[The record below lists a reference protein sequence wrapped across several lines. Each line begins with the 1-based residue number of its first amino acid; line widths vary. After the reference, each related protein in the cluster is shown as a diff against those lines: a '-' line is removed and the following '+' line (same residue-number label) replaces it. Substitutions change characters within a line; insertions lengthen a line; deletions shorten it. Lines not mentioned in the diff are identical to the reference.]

1 MTVQILVPEYVPLEN
16 KGEEAIVRGMGD
28 IVCPDGNYE
37 IHLFDMVENYEFRDG
52 IHVYPLNWF
61 MYEWHNSEFGL
72 NWNYERLLAS
82 AQSIVR
88 NLLHK
93 LLPAWVGFRTKRLKQ
108 RMKLLRQLKDK
119 SINNKEFIGIE
130 NLLEIDVIIAGHDG
144 GLDERV
150 AHFIDEY
157 ISIFNVPLW
166 VFGVEF
172 PNKFKSRQIAK
183 QIEKGCSSAR
193 AVFCRTEASRQSVLK
208 HMPSFNPEVSPDPA
222 FSMKPMGREEVLLA
236 LDKFGLSGVFKNG
249 AICVSTCETG
259 PIARY
264 CFPEFTDPSSRLD
277 AHRQFLADVLSYA
290 AIEFDKEI
298 VFLPH
303 ALGPGEALNDI
314 MVAKAVKQKMSTAAQ
329 SKTHILNKDLP
340 AAMLKGIIREADFM
354 ISERIHA
361 MIGAVG
367 VATPFLCLGSKT
379 DRRVKGILTELVGCG
394 NQVVYM
400 NEPNL
405 EMTLSKLRKAYSNR
419 DKITKSLEDVALRF
433 KKMHGHVGD
442 SIRESLQE

>member
-1 MTVQILVPEYVPLEN
+1 MTVHILVPEWVPLEN

-28 IVCPDGNYE
+28 IVCPDGDYE

-82 AQSIVR
+82 SQSLVR
-88 NLLHK
+88 NILHK
-93 LLPAWVGFRTKRLKQ
+93 LAPGWVSFKTRRLKQ
-108 RMKLLRQLKDK
+108 RMKLLRKLKYE
-119 SINNKEFIGIE
+119 SANNNVLIGIE
-130 NLLEIDVIIAGHDG
+130 NLLKIDVIIAGHDG

-157 ISIFNVPLW
+157 MSIFDVPLW
-166 VFGVEF
+166 IFGVEF
-172 PNKFKSRQIAK
+172 PNKFKSRYIAK
-183 QIEKGCSSAR
+183 EIERSLSSTR
-193 AVFCRTEASRQSVLK
+193 AVLCRTEASRQSVLT
-208 HMPSFNPEVSPDPA
+208 HMPSFTPEVNPDPA
-222 FSMKPMGREEVLLA
+222 FSMEPMDREDVLQA
-236 LDKFGLSGVFKNG
+236 LDQYGLSQVFNNG

-264 CFPEFTDPSSRLD
+264 CFPGFTDPSARLD

-290 AIEFDKEI
+290 VQEFDKEI

-303 ALGPGEALNDI
+303 ALGPGAALNDI
-314 MVAKAVKQKMSTAAQ
+314 MVASAVREKMSSEA
-329 SKTHILNKDLP
+329 KIRTHILNEDLP
-340 AAMLKGIIREADFM
+340 AKLLKGIIRESDFM

-367 VATPFLCLGSKT
+367 VATPFLCLGSET
-379 DRRVKGILTELVGCG
+379 DRRIKGILTEFAGCG
-394 NQVVYM
+394 DQVVYM
-400 NEPNL
+400 NRPDL
-405 EMTLSKLRKAYSNR
+405 EETLRVLSKAYSNR
-419 DKITKSLEDVALRF
+419 VKITKSLEQVSSRF
-433 KKMHGHVGD
+433 RKMHKEVGD
-442 SIRESLQE
+442 SIRLSLQE

>member
-82 AQSIVR
+82 AQSLVKNI
-88 NLLHK
+88 LHK
-93 LLPAWVGFRTKRLKQ
+93 LAPYWVRFKTRRLKQ
-108 RMKLLRQLKDK
+108 RMELLRQLKDK
-119 SINNKEFIGIE
+119 SINNNELTGIE
-130 NLLEIDVIIAGHDG
+130 NLLKVDVIIAGHDG

-150 AHFIDEY
+150 AHFINEY
-157 ISIFNVPLW
+157 ISIFDVPLW

-172 PNKFKSRQIAK
+172 PNKFKSSHIAK
-183 QIEKGCSSAR
+183 EIEKGCSSTR
-193 AVFCRTEASRQSVLK
+193 AMLCRTEASRQSVLK
-208 HMPSFNPEVSPDPA
+208 HMPSFTPEVSPDPA
-222 FSMKPMGREEVLLA
+222 FSMKPMDREEVILA
-236 LDKFGLSGVFKNG
+236 LDKYGLSKVFNNGV
-249 AICVSTCETG
+249 ICVSTCETG
-259 PIARY
+259 PIARH
-264 CFPEFTDPSSRLD
+264 CFPEFTDPSARLD
-277 AHRQFLADVLSYA
+277 AHRQFLADIISNAVE
-290 AIEFDKEI
+290 EFDKEI

-303 ALGPGEALNDI
+303 ALGPGKALNDI
-314 MVAKAVKQKMSTAAQ
+314 TVAKAVKGKMSKSAQ
-329 SKTHILNKDLP
+329 NRTHILNEDLP
-340 AAMLKGIIREADFM
+340 APMLKGIIREADFM

-379 DRRVKGILTELVGCG
+379 DRRIKGILTDLVGCG
-394 NQVVYM
+394 DQVVYM
-400 NEPNL
+400 NEPSL
-405 EMTLSKLRKAYSNR
+405 EKTLDRLRKAYLSR
-419 DKITKSLEDVALRF
+419 DEISKSLESVALRF
-433 KKMHGHVGD
+433 KKLHYQVGD
-442 SIRESLQE
+442 SIRQNLKE